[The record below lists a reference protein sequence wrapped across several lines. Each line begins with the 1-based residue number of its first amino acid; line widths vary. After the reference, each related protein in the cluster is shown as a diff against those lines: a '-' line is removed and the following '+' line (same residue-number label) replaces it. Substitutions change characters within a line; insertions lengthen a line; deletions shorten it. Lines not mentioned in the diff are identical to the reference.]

1 MKKSIKTS
9 LIIIALA
16 LVGGLVCLVCLVWL
30 ASRPDEPVAE
40 SVSDT
45 SRGPSFEV
53 RLERPRIDRFL
64 GGILPT
70 KLEAKLFGGG
80 ELRFD
85 HASRGARIGGVGH
98 DRLELSA
105 DGWDLLIETDVEGR
119 VAPGTRLVF
128 PIEIAEKQ
136 YTLRCRPADR
146 ATGYLSTT
154 TRAGSDVLDG
164 RFLVE
169 LARCENAETGKI
181 LDTEAGARPGDAWP
195 SAPLT
200 LRGSFVGPATRPSLE
215 PKGDRQ
221 RCASAARPRNFPKK
235 PATGES
241 AASACSARR

>member
-1 MKKSIKTS
+1 MKKSMKTS

-16 LVGGLVCLVCLVWL
+16 LVACFVSLVCLVWRV
-30 ASRPDEPVAE
+30 SRPDEPVTPR
-40 SVSDT
+40 VSNT

-53 RLERPRIDRFL
+53 HVERPRMDRFL

-70 KLEAKLFGGG
+70 KLEARLLGG

-85 HASRGARIGGVGH
+85 HASRGAKIGSVGK
-98 DRLELSA
+98 DRLALSA
-105 DGWDLLIETDVEGR
+105 DGWDLLIETDGEGGI
-119 VAPGTRLVF
+119 APGTRLVF

-181 LDTEAGARPGDAWP
+181 LDTEAGGNPG
-195 SAPLT
+195 
-200 LRGSFVGPATRPSLE
+200 
-215 PKGDRQ
+215 
-221 RCASAARPRNFPKK
+221 
-235 PATGES
+235 
-241 AASACSARR
+241 

>member
-1 MKKSIKTS
+1 MRGMKTS
-9 LIIIALA
+9 MKTALIIIALA
-16 LVGGLVCLVCLVWL
+16 LLACLVWL
-30 ASRPDEPVAE
+30 VSRPNEPDAA
-40 SVSDT
+40 SVPDT

-53 RLERPRIDRFL
+53 HVEKPRIDRFL
-64 GGILPT
+64 FGILPT

-85 HASRGARIGGVGH
+85 HASRGAKIGSVGK
-98 DRLELSA
+98 DRLALSA
-105 DGWDLLIETDVEGR
+105 DGWDLLIETDGEGGI
-119 VAPGTRLVF
+119 APGTRLVF

-181 LDTEAGARPGDAWP
+181 LDTEAGGNPG
-195 SAPLT
+195 
-200 LRGSFVGPATRPSLE
+200 
-215 PKGDRQ
+215 
-221 RCASAARPRNFPKK
+221 
-235 PATGES
+235 
-241 AASACSARR
+241 